1 MTADPATRDA
11 LLGWLERFAG
21 YVRNV
26 DYASAR
32 PLFAPDILAFGTHRD
47 MVPDLDA

>member
-32 PLFAPDILAFGTHRD
+32 PLFASDILAFGTHRD